1 MNIIKDFFRVSMEST
16 GSEMNSSAILLS
28 PVTLQMQK
36 HLLSSTIQTMS
47 ENGGRGKLMRN
58 GSCSPT
64 PALPYTPTPSPS
76 PFNSLS
82 LGISSADLNLSLSA
96 DAKALNFLNDK
107 SPLYPSTSSS
117 FVDLG
122 GIGTPSSGISPS
134 TSRFSQQLELNSVL
148 NFSGHLPV
156 STQQDSIKDYIMM
169 DTVSDERVP
178 CSSIS
183 IIPTQGSTS
192 ISLVEMTGSSKQIN
206 LVPVT
211 MTPTV
216 NLSQKHDS
224 IRVVSDLQN
233 LPPITSVCNPQY
245 LTAIPVTTQITCLT
259 NLSSAVTSLGMSS
272 IDTLDCLPASS
283 TSPPGLLSTGPT
295 YEQFTS
301 PTLLPNKKRRLLTFL
316 AEDGNLSTIDTDM
329 SVGKSSDEQTLI
341 INPRKPQIAKKNAST
356 IFLSNESLPCQTQS
370 SDSNMCIPQGQSL
383 NKNEQTL
390 IINSDGTPAALITP
404 VTVPQKQVSFL
415 SIHCT

>member
-1 MNIIKDFFRVSMEST
+1 MERT
-16 GSEMNSSAILLS
+16 GSEMNTSAILLS

-47 ENGGRGKLMRN
+47 DNGGKGKSMRN

-107 SPLYPSTSSS
+107 SSLYPSTSSS

-122 GIGTPSSGISPS
+122 GIGTSSSGISPS
-134 TSRFSQQLELNSVL
+134 TSRFSPQLELNSVL
-148 NFSGHLPV
+148 NFSGQSALHLPV
-156 STQQDSIKDYIMM
+156 SSQQDGIKDYIMM
-169 DTVSDERVP
+169 DTVSDARVP

-183 IIPTQGSTS
+183 IIPTPGSTS
-192 ISLVEMTGSSKQIN
+192 ISLVEMTGPRKQIN

-272 IDTLDCLPASS
+272 IGTLDCLPASS
-283 TSPPGLLSTGPT
+283 SSHPGLLSTGPT

-316 AEDGNLSTIDTDM
+316 AEDGNLSAIDTGM
-329 SVGKSSDEQTLI
+329 SVGKSSDEPTLI
-341 INPRKPQIAKKNAST
+341 INSGKPQIAKKNAST
-356 IFLSNESLPCQTQS
+356 IFLSNESIPCQTQS
-370 SDSNMCIPQGQSL
+370 SDTNMCIAQGQSL

-404 VTVPQKQVSFL
+404 VTVPQKQVGCLLTQYYSWN
-415 SIHCT
+415 